1 MKRATMMMI
10 FWTRSS
16 ALETTPSKKKEK
28 TFKRGRR
35 RHIKSTRS
43 ASPQNPHL
51 HHHLKSSSF
60 SSRRRRHRA
69 FAFAFASS
77 GVYILI
83 LIARGFDECR

>member
-1 MKRATMMMI
+1 MKRATMMMKMMTMMI

-51 HHHLKSSSF
+51 KSSSF
-60 SSRRRRHRA
+60 
-69 FAFAFASS
+69 
-77 GVYILI
+77 L
-83 LIARGFDECR
+83 LIAMYSRGFDE